1 MFITIT
7 LFVKFLGSRRG
18 HFGNGHLPGYGGR
31 FPEVPTADHGESRE
45 SHQTGG
51 ETGQGGVS
59 GGAGNRCVLGGGGSK
74 NSITRYHIQCL
85 REYITVFIHASS
97 FCCVYALFKDEVHLR
112 YIMVRTMTKL
122 LMKVEVTC
130 NCISCYNCTVQ

>member
-18 HFGNGHLPGYGGR
+18 HFGNGHLPGYSGR
-31 FPEVPTADHGESRE
+31 FPEVPTADHGESRG

-59 GGAGNRCVLGGGGSK
+59 GGVGNRWVLGGGGFQEFYNEIPHPMFARIYKSL
-74 NSITRYHIQCL
+74 H
-85 REYITVFIHASS
+85 
-97 FCCVYALFKDEVHLR
+97 
-112 YIMVRTMTKL
+112 
-122 LMKVEVTC
+122 TC
-130 NCISCYNCTVQ
+130 I